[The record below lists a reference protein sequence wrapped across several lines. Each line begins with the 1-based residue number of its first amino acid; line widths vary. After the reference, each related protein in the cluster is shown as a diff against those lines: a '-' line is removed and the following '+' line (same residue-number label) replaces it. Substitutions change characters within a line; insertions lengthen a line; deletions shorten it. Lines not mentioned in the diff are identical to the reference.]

1 MEHTMTLPL
10 ISGYTAALL
19 GTMQIILMMKVGF
32 ARRTA
37 QVPFGD
43 AGDGDLLR
51 KIRRHGNLAE
61 NAPIFLILL
70 GFLEIIGGPQSAVLG
85 LAIVFVV
92 ARLSHSY
99 ALSGPDKPVAAR
111 AMGAMG
117 TLIGVIG
124 TAGTL
129 VWQLSMVQ

>member
-1 MEHTMTLPL
+1 MEHTLTLPL

-19 GTMQIILMMKVGF
+19 GTMQVALMMTVGF

-37 QVPFGD
+37 EVSL
-43 AGDGDLLR
+43 GDGGNDVLHH

-70 GFLEIIGGPQSAVLG
+70 GLLEITGGQQNIVLG
-85 LAIVFVV
+85 LAVVFVM
-92 ARLSHSY
+92 ARLSHAY
-99 ALSGPDKPVAAR
+99 ALSGPGKPVVAR

-117 TLIGVIG
+117 TLIGVAG
-124 TAGTL
+124 TAGAL